1 MGDAG
6 EGLVDSEARIQE
18 RRDEIE
24 RERAERNRT
33 APADPEAERA
43 AESLRL
49 ARAELDRQLAATTHE
64 RRRAQIA
71 QAIAEIDRRLDAIRP
86 RPD

>member
-33 APADPEAERA
+33 APANPEAERA

-49 ARAELDRQLAATTHE
+49 ARAELERQRNATTHE

-71 QAIAEIDRRLDAIRP
+71 QAIAEIDRRLDGIRP

>member
-33 APADPEAERA
+33 APANPEAERA

-49 ARAELDRQLAATTHE
+49 ARAELERQLNATTHE

-71 QAIAEIDRRLDAIRP
+71 QAIAEIDRRLDGIRP

>member
-33 APADPEAERA
+33 APSNPEAERA

-49 ARAELDRQLAATTHE
+49 ARAELKRQLNTTTHE

-71 QAIAEIDRRLDAIRP
+71 QAIAEIDRRLDGIRP

>member
-33 APADPEAERA
+33 APANPEAERA

-49 ARAELDRQLAATTHE
+49 ARAELERQLNTTTHE

-71 QAIAEIDRRLDAIRP
+71 QAIAEIDRRLDGIRP